1 MTRTEI
7 RLAKENEMHMK
18 LIVAATM
25 LFGLMAVGPA
35 GAQQVA
41 ADEEEFQQLVAA
53 LKADDAERL
62 SAITVCIEQGIG
74 DNPTGAAKFMGV
86 PVEKAAEAWCTR
98 MTNGI
103 AGGKLTLADVSGL
116 NEGTVTPAARAVLT
130 TVSEGK

>member
-1 MTRTEI
+1 MRM
-7 RLAKENEMHMK
+7 R

-25 LFGLMAVGPA
+25 LFGLLPIGPA

>member
-1 MTRTEI
+1 MRM
-7 RLAKENEMHMK
+7 R

-25 LFGLMAVGPA
+25 LFGLLPIGPA

-41 ADEEEFQQLVAA
+41 ADEQEFQQLVAA
-53 LKADDAERL
+53 LKADDTERQ
-62 SAITVCIEQGIG
+62 SAIATCIEQGIG
-74 DNPTGAAKFMGV
+74 DNPTGAAEFMGV

-103 AGGKLTLADVSGL
+103 ASGKLTLADVSGL
-116 NEGTVTPAARAVLT
+116 NEGTITPAARAVLT

>member
-1 MTRTEI
+1 M
-7 RLAKENEMHMK
+7 KENEMRMR

-25 LFGLMAVGPA
+25 LLGLLPIGPA

>member
-1 MTRTEI
+1 
-7 RLAKENEMHMK
+7 
-18 LIVAATM
+18 M
-25 LFGLMAVGPA
+25 LFGLLPIGPA

-103 AGGKLTLADVSGL
+103 ANGRLTLADVSGL
-116 NEGTVTPAARAVLT
+116 NDGTVTPAAREVLT